1 VAYPFVKLRRGGLR
15 IFESRFGFDRML
27 RGCYSFLAFPHPVGP
42 WRSWE
47 RASMASRRSGVRIPP
62 APPIENRKG
71 VSPQR
76 AQRAQRKA
84 EYIFL

>member
-1 VAYPFVKLRRGGLR
+1 VAYLFAKLRRGVLR
-15 IFESRFGFDRML
+15 IGESCFAFDRML

-62 APPIENRKG
+62 APPIENLKG

-76 AQRAQRKA
+76 AQRKA
-84 EYIFL
+84 KRGRWFSG